1 MKFLVLSLSL
11 LIMGCTSVPV
21 KKEFPKPVPELMKT
35 CESLKKVE
43 TDKAITITEMLKTI
57 VSNYTLYHE
66 CSTKVEG
73 WQEWYLEQKKIHE
86 SVK

>member
-1 MKFLVLSLSL
+1 MRFLVLSLLVL
-11 LIMGCTSVPV
+11 LSACTTAPV
-21 KKEFPKPVPELMKT
+21 KREFPKPVPELMKK
-35 CESLKKVE
+35 CEELKKLE
-43 TDKAITITEMLKTI
+43 GDKVTITDMLKTI
-57 VSNYTLYHE
+57 VHNYSLYYE